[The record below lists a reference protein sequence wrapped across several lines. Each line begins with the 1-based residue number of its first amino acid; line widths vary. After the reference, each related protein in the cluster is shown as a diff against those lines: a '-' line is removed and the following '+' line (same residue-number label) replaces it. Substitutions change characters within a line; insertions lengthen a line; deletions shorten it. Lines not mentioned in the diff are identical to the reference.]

1 MLAFCGCFVVLG
13 LPLLYLHDSI
23 SLSRLLLL
31 AAISAAVGE
40 MAEEGNSHTL
50 KLRATETAAQLRFLM
65 QAYINPTQVPLLETE
80 SRPSAYWW

>member
-1 MLAFCGCFVVLG
+1 MLAFCGCFVLLG

-40 MAEEGNSHTL
+40 IMETNNSEIL
-50 KLRATETAAQLRFLM
+50 KLRSTQAMMQLRMLM
-65 QAYINPTQVPLLETE
+65 QAHMAPTHAPMVEVEASPGDVVM
-80 SRPSAYWW
+80 